1 MIYAVTDAT
10 DEEQGTAYVIGKE
23 YFTNN
28 TLYVGYDGSSA
39 SINSKVPT
47 LKDLGYIGKWLKT
60 KGKVSSET

>member
-28 TLYVGYDGSSA
+28 ALYVGYDGNQA
-39 SINSKVPT
+39 STNSKVPT
-47 LKDLGYIGKWLKT
+47 LKDLGYIGQWLK
-60 KGKVSSET
+60 GKSKVNSAT